1 MHWPLRRS
9 PAAPKKILDGGR
21 LEAVESHGGSQAA
34 GVERKRRL
42 TRSPLLFLDRRCL
55 CVFWGFWVLEE
66 IYLAIIFMLYSRIA
80 SGAKVPRQLFSPQ
93 RA

>member
-1 MHWPLRRS
+1 MEDVWRPSSLT
-9 PAAPKKILDGGR
+9 GGAKLPR
-21 LEAVESHGGSQAA
+21 A

-42 TRSPLLFLDRRCL
+42 TRSPLLFLDRLCL

-66 IYLAIIFMLYSRIA
+66 IAIIFMLYSRIA
-80 SGAKVPRQLFSPQ
+80 SGAKIPRQLFSPQ